1 VILWNEKNKAY
12 MRIKDDF
19 PVLNLRYEDLLV
31 EPEKVI
37 EKIIDFCGCG
47 KQKSY
52 FTNVR
57 ESTKED
63 SKNYSYYRDY
73 YLKEKWREKL
83 SEQSIKIINKHLD
96 PEVLKFY
103 NYSLIT

>member
-1 VILWNEKNKAY
+1 
-12 MRIKDDF
+12 
-19 PVLNLRYEDLLV
+19 
-31 EPEKVI
+31 VI
-37 EKIIDFCGCG
+37 EEIVTFCGCK
-47 KQKSY
+47 KQASY

-57 ESTKED
+57 ESTKEK
-63 SKNYSYYRDY
+63 SKSYSYYKDY

-96 PEVLKFY
+96 PEVLTFY